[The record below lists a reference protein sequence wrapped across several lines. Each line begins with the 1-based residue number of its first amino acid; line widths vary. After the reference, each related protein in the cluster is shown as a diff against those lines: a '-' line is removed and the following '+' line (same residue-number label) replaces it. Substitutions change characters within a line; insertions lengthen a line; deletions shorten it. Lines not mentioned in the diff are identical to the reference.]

1 MSSAPLDV
9 SGILKE
15 RLWSKLE
22 SVVLTS
28 ATLAIGSEFD
38 FLKKTLGL
46 QDFTFHILDSD
57 FDYHTQATVFL
68 PDDLGDVKN
77 EFDRR
82 RINAF
87 VSRAILA
94 MG

>member
-1 MSSAPLDV
+1 MSMAPLDV

-15 RLWSKLE
+15 RLWGKLD

-28 ATLAIGSEFD
+28 ATLAIGGHFD
-38 FLKKTLGL
+38 FLKRTLGL
-46 QDFTFHILDSD
+46 QDFSFHILASD
-57 FDYHTQATVFL
+57 FDYHNQATVFL
-68 PDDLGDVKN
+68 PDDLGDLKN

-87 VSRAILA
+87 V
-94 MG
+94 